1 MVGGRRKN
9 QLLVVSSCDE
19 EGRTTSP
26 GKWTPPPHTCPGF
39 ESDWVGTAAPRS
51 HCAAVLLHWAYSC
64 QSPFVQCS
72 VLHVISQPIL
82 EHECMGSNVKGSVHL
97 THPSALHQ
105 TPSVEPLC
113 ILRQP
118 TRPAGTGVQGSE
130 RLCRWGSLHHIKGLK
145 VGRTGWKTRAR

>member
-1 MVGGRRKN
+1 MMRRARQHHQAN
-9 QLLVVSSCDE
+9 GHLH
-19 EGRTTSP
+19 P
-26 GKWTPPPHTCPGF
+26 TPVQP
-39 ESDWVGTAAPRS
+39 DWVGTAAPRS
-51 HCAAVLLHWAYSC
+51 HCAALVLRWAYSC
-64 QSPFVQCS
+64 HSPFAHCR

-118 TRPAGTGVQGSE
+118 TQPTGTGVQGSE

-145 VGRTGWKTRAR
+145 VGRTGWKTRTR